1 MSNYKFKSL
10 LKTKIITGA
19 FNYLQNSRKRLSKG
33 SQIKYSILKIQSYLT
48 SNKLSNDDKLLL
60 FKLRTEM
67 TYVKA
72 NFSKMYDG
80 YTNCDLCNMN
90 ISQTDSHMLECSKMI
105 EKCPELEKDC
115 ETEYEDIF
123 CDELLQLRAVKLF
136 RAVFKTK
143 EEIEEN

>member
-1 MSNYKFKSL
+1 MSNYKFKSF
-10 LKTKIITGA
+10 LKAKIITGA
-19 FNYLQNSRKRLSKG
+19 FNYLQNSRKRISKG
-33 SQIKYSILKIQSYLT
+33 SQITYSVLKILSYLT

-80 YTNCDLCNMN
+80 DTNCDLCKMN

-105 EKCPELEKDC
+105 EKCPELDRDF
-115 ETEYEDIF
+115 ETEYGDIF
-123 CDELLQLRAVKLF
+123 CNVG
-136 RAVFKTK
+136 V
-143 EEIEEN
+143 